1 MKTLCI
7 YHARCPDG
15 FGAACVVRRALG
27 ADQVEFHP
35 GVHQE
40 PPPEVTG
47 RDVVI
52 VDFSYPRPVLLEMAQ
67 AARSIL
73 ILDHH
78 RSADADL
85 VDLPE
90 NVSAHFDME
99 QSGVML
105 AWEHYFLDQEPP
117 ALIRHIQDRDLWR
130 FELEGTREVMAA
142 LSSYLQDFS
151 VWEGLLAADLERLR
165 ADGAAID
172 RWFQKELAEHIEI
185 AARRMMLAGYDV
197 PVLNAP
203 HSWASDAG
211 AILCQGE
218 PFAAVYWDGPEQR
231 AFSLRSEENGVDVS
245 AVAGQFGGGGHKH
258 AAGFRV
264 PFGTPVDG

>member
-1 MKTLCI
+1 MKTFCI

-15 FGAACVVRRALG
+15 FGAACVVRRAFG
-27 ADQVEFHP
+27 ADHVDFHP
-35 GVHQE
+35 GVHQA
-40 PPPEVTG
+40 PPPDVSG

-52 VDFSYPRPVLLEMAQ
+52 VDFSYPRPVLLEMAER
-67 AARSIL
+67 ARSIL

-78 RSADADL
+78 RSAAADL

-90 NVSAHFDME
+90 NVSAHFDMAH
-99 QSGVML
+99 SGAML
-105 AWEHYFLDQEPP
+105 AWDHYFPATEPP

-142 LSSYLQDFS
+142 LSSYPQEFA
-151 VWEGLLAADLERLR
+151 VWERLLESDPQRLR
-165 ADGAAID
+165 RDGAAID
-172 RWFQKELAEHIEI
+172 RFVQKEIAEHVAI
-185 AARRMMLAGYDV
+185 AAGRMVIAGYDV

-211 AILCQGE
+211 AILCEGE
-218 PFAAVYWDGPEQR
+218 AFAAIYWDGPELR
-231 AFSLRSEENGVDVS
+231 SFSLRSAEDGVDVS
-245 AVAGQFGGGGHKH
+245 AIAGRFGGGGHKH

-264 PFGTPVDG
+264 PFDNSVAE